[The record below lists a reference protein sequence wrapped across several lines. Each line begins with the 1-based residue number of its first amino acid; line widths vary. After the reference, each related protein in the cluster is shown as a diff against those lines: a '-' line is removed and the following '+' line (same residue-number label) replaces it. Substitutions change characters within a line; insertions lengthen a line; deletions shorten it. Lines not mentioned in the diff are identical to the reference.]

1 MKSKKLTTWESACI
15 ITGYGIG
22 GGVLSMPYLME
33 RNGLILSLVILAA
46 ALLASYVLHL
56 MIADLALK
64 NGGGQIIS
72 CLSRFLFRGRWK
84 LTLTIAFFVLMAV
97 NLCVNLAA
105 YIAGAEEI
113 IVTLLPVSPLVAK
126 LLFYAAAASVVL
138 FGLKAVGVS
147 EKYAVAAIFGLV
159 GVLAVA
165 SLFAEL
171 RPLPLAGGSLN
182 GALAYFG
189 MAMFA
194 LAAFFSVPQAVEG
207 LDNDRAKIRKAVFLG
222 MLNNFVII
230 IVISLC
236 AVAASPSVTE
246 VAMVGWS
253 AGIGAWAE
261 LVGGVF
267 TILAMLTT
275 YWSISLALGSIV
287 EEQTRLDTRVCWVLA
302 TLPSLLLTLL
312 NMGSFMSFLRMAGGV
327 IGIIVAVMVVP
338 AYRNARREVPGSILT
353 RCGGTVTQL
362 LIIAAYILMG
372 IGSVVPV

>member
-1 MKSKKLTTWESACI
+1 MKNKKLTVWESACI

-22 GGVLSMPYLME
+22 GGVLSMPYLTE
-33 RNGLILSLVILAA
+33 RNGLPLAILILAA

-56 MIADLALK
+56 MIADLAVK

-72 CLSRFLFRGRWK
+72 CLSRFLFRGRLK
-84 LTLTIAFFVLMAV
+84 LFLTVTFFALMAV

-126 LLFYAAAASVVL
+126 LLFYGAAASVVL

-159 GVLAVA
+159 AVLAVA
-165 SLFAEL
+165 SLFSEL
-171 RPLPLAGGSLN
+171 RPLPMAVGSVN
-182 GALAYFG
+182 DALAYFG

-207 LDNDRAKIRKAVFLG
+207 LDNDVAKIRRAVFLG

-230 IVISLC
+230 VIISVC
-236 AVAASPSVTE
+236 AVAASPSLTE

-261 LVGGVF
+261 IVGGVF

-287 EEQTRLDTRVCWVLA
+287 EEQTKLGSRLCWLLA

-312 NMGSFMSFLRMAGGV
+312 NMGSFMSFLRTAGGV

-338 AYRNARREVPGSILT
+338 AYRNARKEVPGSILT
-353 RCGGTVTQL
+353 RCGGTPTQL
-362 LIIAAYILMG
+362 LIVAAYILMG
-372 IGSVVPV
+372 VGSVVPV